1 MDFPGHS
8 HAPSGNN
15 LVGKLDALLTPC
27 LQDGLDGGG
36 RMRTRRRSDPRLAAE
51 RTLRLAAER
60 PRLAAEPAARDGPRN
75 DGHT

>member
-8 HAPSGNN
+8 RAPSGNN

-51 RTLRLAAER
+51 RT
-60 PRLAAEPAARDGPRN
+60 PAADSRASADRGRAR
-75 DGHT
+75 GWG

>member
-1 MDFPGHS
+1 MDFPSHS
-8 HAPSGNN
+8 RAPSGNN

-51 RTLRLAAER
+51 RS
-60 PRLAAEPAARDGPRN
+60 RLAAEPAAGDGPRD